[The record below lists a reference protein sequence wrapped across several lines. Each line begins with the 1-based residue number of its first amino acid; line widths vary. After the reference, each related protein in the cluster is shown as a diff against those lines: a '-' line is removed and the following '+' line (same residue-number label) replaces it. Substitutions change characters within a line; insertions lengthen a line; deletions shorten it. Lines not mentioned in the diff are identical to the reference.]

1 MRTLKQRREV
11 HVVPAQPRA
20 HRLAVI
26 RWLYIAV
33 VVALT
38 AWLINYSFG
47 GLFYMR
53 SEGLVLGEPGVVAAE
68 FPVTVRDILVHQGEH
83 VKKGQVAAVVSSQS
97 VAETIAR
104 LTAEVAAR
112 ESRRGELRIR
122 DSVVNGLLA
131 LAEQRQKVATSA
143 RKKLETL
150 LSQGDLVL
158 NQRTTAVDLEFRSYQ
173 DLEALKAEKPVLEDE
188 LRTLTAALAEAN
200 GAIGDLRKL
209 YDNGRLRVPI
219 DGVVSRVIAN
229 KGSVMRAGDPLIEL
243 YGTKRF
249 VLGYIPTGTL
259 YNVVVGDRVQIKVGL
274 QTMQGVIT
282 RVEPV
287 AAALPKEFQSA
298 FAPVDTR
305 QLIRVDFEP
314 GEMPPPLLTK
324 VSLRPAEFL
333 PHWVGRIWRDWRP

>member
-20 HRLAVI
+20 QRLAAI
-26 RWLYIAV
+26 RGLYIAV
-33 VVALT
+33 AVALT

-173 DLEALKAEKPVLEDE
+173 
-188 LRTLTAALAEAN
+188 
-200 GAIGDLRKL
+200 
-209 YDNGRLRVPI
+209 
-219 DGVVSRVIAN
+219 
-229 KGSVMRAGDPLIEL
+229 
-243 YGTKRF
+243 
-249 VLGYIPTGTL
+249 
-259 YNVVVGDRVQIKVGL
+259 
-274 QTMQGVIT
+274 
-282 RVEPV
+282 
-287 AAALPKEFQSA
+287 
-298 FAPVDTR
+298 
-305 QLIRVDFEP
+305 
-314 GEMPPPLLTK
+314 
-324 VSLRPAEFL
+324 
-333 PHWVGRIWRDWRP
+333 